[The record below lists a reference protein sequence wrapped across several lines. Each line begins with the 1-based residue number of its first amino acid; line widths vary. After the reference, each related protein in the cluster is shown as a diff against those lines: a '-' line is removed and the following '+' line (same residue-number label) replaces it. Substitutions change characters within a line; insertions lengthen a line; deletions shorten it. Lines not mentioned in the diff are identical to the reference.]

1 VFSPRSLD
9 LGGCNAE
16 SFGVGRDQSGVG
28 NVCAVDEERS
38 RHRVMKTRRS
48 VVAAAGAYEFH
59 RFERAT
65 RIRIAPGR
73 VDRYP
78 DLASKS
84 DEPLADCRP
93 FGIGEGLIGA
103 LDRSVGMEFERQP
116 AGAYTQVPRSLLDP
130 DRAEIAERSNDV

>member
-1 VFSPRSLD
+1 VLLPRGLD
-9 LGGCNAE
+9 LGGCNPK

-28 NVCAVDEERS
+28 DVCAVDEERS
-38 RHRVMKTRRS
+38 RHCLKKTRSS

-59 RFERAT
+59 RFERET
-65 RIRIAPGR
+65 RICIAPGR

-78 DLASKS
+78 DLVSKS

-116 AGAYTQVPRSLLDP
+116 AGAYAQLPRSLLDP